1 MAASAAGAN
10 NDPEGEYSGSESP
23 GPEMDDGYGP
33 DGQRM
38 VSSSEESEPDGETD
52 QARKTRPPKRDRPHT
67 SRSESGSVPKYLK
80 EFLETNAVF
89 HACAYKSSGCCFEH
103 RSLEI
108 LQQHVA
114 TCPSKPKEE
123 KKLDAFADLG
133 LDKYQKHEVIR
144 ATREITNEKDDNFAL
159 LAEARFWSAPANW
172 THHQA
177 GAVQSKMGPFTRW
190 NYHFDRIGLTVRNKG
205 VTLEMHDTKSKPIH

>member
-1 MAASAAGAN
+1 MAANAAGVN
-10 NDPEGEYSGSESP
+10 NDPQGIHSEDENPPP
-23 GPEMDDGYGP
+23 GMEDGYGP

-38 VSSSEESEPDGETD
+38 VSSSEESEPEDETD
-52 QARKTRPPKRDRPHT
+52 QPRGRRPQKRDRPNT
-67 SRSESGSVPKYLK
+67 NRPEGPVPKYIK
-80 EFLETNAVF
+80 EFLEANAVF
-89 HACAYKSSGCCFEH
+89 HACAYRSSGCCFEH

-108 LQQHVA
+108 LQQHIE

-123 KKLDAFADLG
+123 KKPDAFADLG
-133 LDKYQKHEVIR
+133 LDKYHKHEVIR
-144 ATREITNEKDDNFAL
+144 ASREIINEKDDNYAL

-177 GAVQSKMGPFTRW
+177 GAVQSKKGPLTRW